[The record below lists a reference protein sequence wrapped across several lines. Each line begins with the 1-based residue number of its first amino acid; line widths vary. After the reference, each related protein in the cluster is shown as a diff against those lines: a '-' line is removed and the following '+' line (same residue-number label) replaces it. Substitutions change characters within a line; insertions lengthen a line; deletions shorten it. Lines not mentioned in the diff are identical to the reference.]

1 MVRSVRGS
9 NLEHCVYAHLLFIVI
24 QWALIKD
31 NSFFPMHCNIVK
43 YSKQIAVSGSILQLS
58 GSNLDAHLLFHFIV
72 IWWTLIKVI
81 IFQCAVIY

>member
-1 MVRSVRGS
+1 MVRSVHGS

-24 QWALIKD
+24 QWALIKG

-58 GSNLDAHLLFHFIV
+58 GSNLE
-72 IWWTLIKVI
+72 
-81 IFQCAVIY
+81 QCVCTFVVPFYCYMVDFN